1 MRYFE
6 AAKIGGHDNGWIRNI
21 RENSEILLEVT
32 IIGWRDEVF
41 SFFFFVLFCSVFWWR
56 SNGKFSYFCFL
67 SVIGTQNPV

>member
-41 SFFFFVLFCSVFWWR
+41 SFFFFFLFCFVLFFGGGVMV
-56 SNGKFSYFCFL
+56 N
-67 SVIGTQNPV
+67 SVIFVFCQS